1 MKDVL
6 LILFGAL
13 ISCGT
18 TAFLDWI
25 RFERD
30 ENIYNKRKKEEAYV
44 AMLDFMTEFFAKSH
58 TIRQTNSVSN
68 ELRIKINGLKTKG
81 YLYLNKKFVDEY
93 YQVIIDMT
101 EKEVEADKMDN
112 LYSYARKDLGI
123 EKNWR

>member
-1 MKDVL
+1 MHL
-6 LILFGAL
+6 TGFTNYRIG
-13 ISCGT
+13 
-18 TAFLDWI
+18 
-25 RFERD
+25 
-30 ENIYNKRKKEEAYV
+30 
-44 AMLDFMTEFFAKSH
+44 FFAKSH

-93 YQVIIDMT
+93 YQIIIDMT